1 MMMMKTIALVAF
13 AALAAAAPQ
22 RNQRNRF
29 INQFDEFG
37 NQIYD
42 EFGNLIQQ
50 RVQFVTD
57 SRINRDFIPIIA
69 ETRSEP
75 ENGNYAFSFQA
86 DNGIL
91 RSESGTPGANGATNQ
106 EGEWTVTHPNGETHT
121 MRFQADEFGARF
133 DGSALPV
140 GPEMPAHALEQLRR
154 AEEERAAGITHDGQW
169 DPIRYGGGQVNLRDD
184 FRFIN

>member
-1 MMMMKTIALVAF
+1 MGHCVLTLRTDNNTLPSTTVTTTMMKTIAVLALT
-13 AALAAAAPQ
+13 AAIASAAPQ

-50 RVQFVTD
+50 RGITTTFVND
-57 SRINRDFIPIIA
+57 NNRGFVRDNFDNRRDFIPIIA

-75 ENGNYAFSFQA
+75 ENGNYAFSFQS

-91 RSESGTPGANGATNQ
+91 RSESGTPGSNGATNQ
-106 EGEWTVTHPNGETHT
+106 EGEWTVTHPNGQTYT
-121 MRFQADEFGARF
+121 M
-133 DGSALPV
+133 
-140 GPEMPAHALEQLRR
+140 
-154 AEEERAAGITHDGQW
+154 
-169 DPIRYGGGQVNLRDD
+169 
-184 FRFIN
+184 